1 MTSEPPVSPEPPD
14 RSETAPDQSEESP
27 AGGGGPDLPG
37 VAAFATM
44 GTTIA
49 ICEALGVVLGLWA
62 DRAWGTAP
70 VGLVIGIMLGTAV
83 AVLSVVKQVRRY
95 L

>member
-1 MTSEPPVSPEPPD
+1 MSANDESEPPRRETPME
-14 RSETAPDQSEESP
+14 RSHESP
-27 AGGGGPDLPG
+27 VSAGEKSTFIG
-37 VAAFATM
+37 VAALATL

-49 ICEALGVVLGLWA
+49 VCEAVGVVLGLWA

-70 VGLVIGIMLGTAV
+70 AGLLLGIVLATVAAV
-83 AVLSVVKQVRRY
+83 VSVVKQVRRY